1 MVSFSW
7 RVMFMV
13 ITSRKSWFGLAES
26 AGEENIVVD
35 GREKFMSL
43 ITILGSSFRD
53 LVNVGIG

>member
-1 MVSFSW
+1 
-7 RVMFMV
+7 MV